1 MVPNRRAAAPT
12 ATPRARTERNWH
24 PETAPVASDA
34 KINAN
39 RQNAKKSTG
48 PKTAEGKRKASQNAI
63 THGLTAQKHVV
74 IPGEDPQAFQK
85 ELALW
90 YQEQKPADMAQAALV
105 ECACRAAWKLRRS
118 HHQEDAALA
127 HKARHALDRFD
138 IERQEEAERLGRL
151 LTEDPANRCERKPPD
166 GPRLQSLLDYYAVDP
181 AAVVSR
187 MQLTPEG
194 INWLITRWAGIA
206 RRLEEEGFLHYPDKL
221 ALVRMLGRR
230 HEDVL
235 DDPVVQEVF
244 LACRALHPQPWDVWD
259 DCYQAALGLPNRPIY
274 YLRVERLQKA
284 QPASKEQA
292 ALALMRLVL
301 TELDRLNSLREEVTA
316 RTRSD
321 RSEAVARSLFDA
333 SEEGSK
339 RLRYEAASS
348 RELHRS
354 LADLSRLRKEGG
366 ETEDE
371 AITVEVPAP
380 PPEPAPG
387 PAPEPVWEP
396 ESEPEAPYVMP
407 QVEAPAPVPAGETAA
422 RNEANPGWQN
432 TPEWGS
438 ERPQEGLERP
448 SEGPERPFWA
458 AWRPS

>member
-1 MVPNRRAAAPT
+1 LP
-12 ATPRARTERNWH
+12 
-24 PETAPVASDA
+24 SD
-34 KINAN
+34 KQIQAN
-39 RQNAKKSTG
+39 RQNAQKSTG
-48 PKTAEGKRKASQNAI
+48 PKSPEGKRRASMNAI
-63 THGLTAQKHVV
+63 KHGLTAQKHTV

-90 YQEQKPADMAQAALV
+90 YAEQKPADMAQAALV
-105 ECACRAAWKLRRS
+105 ETACRAAWKLRRS

-127 HKARHALDRFD
+127 HKARHALDLFD
-138 IERQEEAERLGRL
+138 IERTEEADRLGRL
-151 LTEDPANRCERKPPD
+151 LTEDPANRCERKPPE
-166 GPRLQSLLDYYAVDP
+166 GARLETLLDYYAVDP
-181 AAVVSR
+181 AAVVAR
-187 MQLTPEG
+187 MQRTPEG
-194 INWLITRWAGIA
+194 IHWLITRWAGIA

-230 HEDVL
+230 HEDVM

-259 DCYQAALGLPNRPIY
+259 DCYQASMGLPNRPIY

-301 TELDRLNSLREEVTA
+301 TELDRLNGLREEVIA

-321 RSEAVARSLFDA
+321 RSEAVTRSLIDDSPSGA
-333 SEEGSK
+333 Y
-339 RLRYEAASS
+339 RLRYEAAHA

-354 LADLSRLRKEGG
+354 LADLSRLRKEDG
-366 ETEDE
+366 ETEDVP
-371 AITVEVPAP
+371 ITVEIPP
-380 PPEPAPG
+380 PPEHAPD
-387 PAPEPVWEP
+387 PEPEPEPVWEP
-396 ESEPEAPYVMP
+396 EAEPGAPYVMP
-407 QVEAPAPVPAGETAA
+407 QVEIPPPVTAGESAA

-432 TPEWGS
+432 QPEWGS
-438 ERPQEGLERP
+438 ERPEEGLERP